1 MYDYFDLSKISV
13 IWFSEWK
20 YNENTIL
27 LEIFAMIEQ
36 NHPIRDEEKNLHF
49 LAFSNFLFVMSWSSI
64 IIPPWKITNSRISC
78 CYYSHYT
85 IYFSQIFKIYYI
97 DGFTS
102 NSSQLKLGWNL
113 GKRQRL
119 WVSLLL
125 FKTCTVYTVS
135 K

>member
-1 MYDYFDLSKISV
+1 MIILIYQKSVLFYFLNESMKILYY
-13 IWFSEWK
+13 WK
-20 YNENTIL
+20 FLQWLNKIIQL
-27 LEIFAMIEQ
+27 GM
-36 NHPIRDEEKNLHF
+36 RKKNLHS

>member
-1 MYDYFDLSKISV
+1 MIILIYQKSVLSDFLNESMKILYY
-13 IWFSEWK
+13 WK
-20 YNENTIL
+20 FLQWLNKIIQL
-27 LEIFAMIEQ
+27 GMRKKIFIFW
-36 NHPIRDEEKNLHF
+36 HF
-49 LAFSNFLFVMSWSSI
+49 QTFYLWWAEVALSF
-64 IIPPWKITNSRISC
+64 PPWKITNSRISC

-125 FKTCTVYTVS
+125 FKTCTVCTVS